1 MSTKPTKLYKTDEN
15 AVISGVC
22 AGLAEYN
29 NWDVSLV
36 RIISVIIVLLG
47 SGVPVIAYI
56 VMMLVLPNKRDLV
69 EDEYEL
75 KEDDYTIN
83 KEDYYYD

>member
-15 AVISGVC
+15 SVIAGVC

-29 NWDVSLV
+29 NWDVSVV

-56 VMMLVLPNKRDLV
+56 VMMLVLPNKKDLV
-69 EDEYEL
+69 IDEYEVNQ
-75 KEDDYTIN
+75 DDYTVE
-83 KEDYYYD
+83 KEDYFYE

>member
-15 AVISGVC
+15 SVIAGVC

-36 RIISVIIVLLG
+36 RIISVVIVLLG
-47 SGVPVIAYI
+47 SGLPVIAYI
-56 VMMLVLPNKRDLV
+56 VMMLVLPNKKDLI

-75 KEDDYTIN
+75 KEDDYTIK